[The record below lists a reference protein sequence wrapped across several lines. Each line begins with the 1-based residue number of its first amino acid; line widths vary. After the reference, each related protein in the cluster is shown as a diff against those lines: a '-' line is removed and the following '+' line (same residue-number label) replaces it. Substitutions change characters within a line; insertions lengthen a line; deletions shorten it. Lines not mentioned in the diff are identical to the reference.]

1 MPEVS
6 IEKLEYVFK
15 LFDHI
20 LCDGLVGKTNG
31 KITTLDHCDRDDDG
45 APVFVDW
52 QIHRQ
57 RRHGFYCMGELDGEQ
72 YGLAVD
78 FIGTLTRDEYAELL
92 KMFAQKYPT
101 DKHLQN
107 VNMVKIKTIFEN
119 ADRVLNDGLEKKTHG
134 VLNVG
139 GCDKDNDGTPVFVD
153 HCIHRARRHG
163 FYCWGEVDG
172 IIYGM
177 SYDDI
182 GILSNREYEEV
193 LKLFRQKY
201 PV

>member
-1 MPEVS
+1 MSNIS
-6 IEKLEYVFK
+6 IEKLEYVFR
-15 LFDHI
+15 LFNTF
-20 LCDGLVGKTNG
+20 LCEGLCEKTNG
-31 KITTLDHCDRDDDG
+31 KITTLDHCDRDGNG

-52 QIHRQ
+52 QLHRQ
-57 RRHGFYCMGELDGEQ
+57 RRHGFYCMGELDGNQ
-72 YGLAVD
+72 YGVGVD
-78 FIGTLTRDEYAELL
+78 FVGTLTENEYAELL
-92 KMFAQKYPT
+92 NMFAKKYPT
-101 DKHLQN
+101 DKHLKEID
-107 VNMVKIKTIFEN
+107 MVKIKKIFEN
-119 ADRVLNDGLEKKTHG
+119 ADRVLNDGLKVKTNG
-134 VLNVG
+134 ALDLSK
-139 GCDKDNDGTPVFVD
+139 CDKDKGAPVFVD

-193 LKLFRQKY
+193 LKIFRQKY